1 MCVCLLWMQVYIHFW
16 ISGLLCVR
24 ICQLFCIFVSSLQTS
39 LQSILHQLGVNVLTK
54 KHATLRAA
62 LPVLARCHVSSNKH
76 TRTLH
81 KYTYTHAHKHTPHL
95 PPGLS
100 PSSCRCVFVWGST
113 PLVLQFC
120 ALVRRP
126 EGCVWVH
133 LDRQCADHIWTHTCY
148 CQVDIR

>member
-1 MCVCLLWMQVYIHFW
+1 MYVHFW

-24 ICQLFCIFVSSLQTS
+24 MSAVLYLCFFPADFSAEYPPPIGTERAHKEACNSQGSPSSFGQMPCELKQA
-39 LQSILHQLGVNVLTK
+39 H
-54 KHATLRAA
+54 
-62 LPVLARCHVSSNKH
+62 
-76 TRTLH
+76 
-81 KYTYTHAHKHTPHL
+81 TYTTQVHVHTHAYKHTPHL

-100 PSSCRCVFVWGST
+100 PPSYRCVLVWGST

-133 LDRQCADHIWTHTCY
+133 LDRQCADHVWTHTCY
-148 CQVDIR
+148 YQVDIR